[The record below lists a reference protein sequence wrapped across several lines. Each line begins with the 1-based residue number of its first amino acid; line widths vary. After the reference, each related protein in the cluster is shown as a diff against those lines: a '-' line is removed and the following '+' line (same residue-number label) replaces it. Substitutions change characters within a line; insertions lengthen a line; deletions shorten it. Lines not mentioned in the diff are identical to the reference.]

1 MIKYVFR
8 VTATVTKDIEV
19 LVENAGMTHEEA
31 EERGR
36 EYAHENF
43 STDVDGTEKYN
54 ETSEFVSYE
63 NQ

>member
-1 MIKYVFR
+1 MIKFTYR

-31 EERGR
+31 EELGK

-43 STDVDGTEKYN
+43 TSECDGDEKYS
-54 ETSEFVSYE
+54 ETSELVSYT